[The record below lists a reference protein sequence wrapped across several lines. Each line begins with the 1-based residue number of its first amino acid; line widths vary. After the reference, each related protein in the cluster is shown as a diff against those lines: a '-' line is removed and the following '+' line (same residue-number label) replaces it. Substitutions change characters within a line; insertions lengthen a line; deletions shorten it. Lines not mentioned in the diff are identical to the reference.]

1 MSSTRKTTEHPNSP
15 KKLPHEGAEAAE
27 AAQHEAAG
35 AAQHEAAEVAPWYEA
50 AEAAE
55 AAEVA
60 AAAAEVA
67 GPAGLGR
74 LWAGSLSANNG
85 RTQADEN
92 TIIGDVRFGS
102 KADMTAM
109 KSARPSSS
117 HSMTSS
123 TMVITP
129 AGIVSSSAFA
139 ALRLSTNSNFVG
151 CSTGRL
157 AGFSPLTMRAA

>member
-1 MSSTRKTTEHPNSP
+1 MSALGQKRTCAMQNVMSALPPKADMCSATR
-15 KKLPHEGAEAAE
+15 
-27 AAQHEAAG
+27 
-35 AAQHEAAEVAPWYEA
+35 
-50 AEAAE
+50 
-55 AAEVA
+55 
-60 AAAAEVA
+60 
-67 GPAGLGR
+67 
-74 LWAGSLSANNG
+74 
-85 RTQADEN
+85 
-92 TIIGDVRFGS
+92 DVRLVP

-109 KSARPSSS
+109 KNARPSSS

-123 TMVITP
+123 TMDITP

>member
-15 KKLPHEGAEAAE
+15 QKLQHEGA
-27 AAQHEAAG
+27 EAAG

-109 KSARPSSS
+109 KSARPSCS

-123 TMVITP
+123 TMDITP

>member
-15 KKLPHEGAEAAE
+15 QKLQHEGA
-27 AAQHEAAG
+27 EAAG
-35 AAQHEAAEVAPWYEA
+35 AAQHEAAEVAQWYEA

-55 AAEVA
+55 
-60 AAAAEVA
+60 AAAEVA

-123 TMVITP
+123 TMEITP

-139 ALRLSTNSNFVG
+139 VLRLSTNSNFVG